1 MKKIVVPINN
11 QWNTSQELYIQ
22 DAIKAIY
29 NANDGLTRH
38 KKPYDQILILKVV
51 SREIRKAL
59 KNTGN

>member
-22 DAIKAIY
+22 DAITAIQ
-29 NANDGLTRH
+29 NANSGLTRH
-38 KKPYDQILILKVV
+38 KMPYDQITILKVV
-51 SREIRKAL
+51 IKEVRKAL

>member
-1 MKKIVVPINN
+1 MKKIFVPINN

-38 KKPYDQILILKVV
+38 KNPYDQITILKVV
-51 SREIRKAL
+51 SKEIRKGIFL
-59 KNTGN
+59 E

>member
-22 DAIKAIY
+22 DAITAIQ
-29 NANDGLTRH
+29 NANSGLTRY
-38 KKPYDQILILKVV
+38 KKPYDQLLILKVV
-51 SREIRKAL
+51 SKEIRKAL